1 MARLCRQLHF
11 ALAPAQVA
19 KLGVKAAQSLILKDE
34 LKHMQRVLRRLGY
47 VDAQGVITIKGKVRV
62 GGWAT

>member
-1 MARLCRQLHF
+1 M
-11 ALAPAQVA
+11 
-19 KLGVKAAQSLILKDE
+19 KAAQSLILKDE

>member
-1 MARLCRQLHF
+1 MLS

-19 KLGVKAAQSLILKDE
+19 KQGVKAAQSLILKDE

-47 VDAQGVITIKGKVRV
+47 VDAQGVITIKGKV
-62 GGWAT
+62 GGILPCNAWSSA